1 MVSVAREPKPSR
13 DEVLSLE
20 VLARRESTAPE
31 TQPGAISRA
40 GAAFSRSIFQQ
51 RDGVCRRRRE
61 DAPGA
66 SRLRYRDARRWWWR
80 CTCIRSIT
88 CRGGRGP
95 YWGPRP
101 YWSQVGDH
109 YFYVVYSMVV
119 MGLVTIFE
127 WDLLFPDLLD
137 VFVLSPLPTRA
148 RKMLGARVAAIFILL
163 GAALFDSNFL
173 APLVLPAAVDPPHL
187 LRFWVAHLLAVAA
200 SGTFGAAFFLAL
212 EGSLLGLLG
221 DPLFRKISLWLQ
233 GVFVWGLLTLLFLY
247 PAMAG
252 TLAGLTGSRFAAW
265 LPPFWFL
272 GIYQRVLDGP
282 STPAVFVRLAH
293 IGWTALMAAI
303 ALAVASYPLA
313 WWRKTRSLVE
323 GTAKRERR
331 NWAAVP
337 VRWSVHAT
345 VARTPAGRAV
355 WQFIGQNLLRIPR
368 YRMVLV
374 MYGGMGIA
382 LLFATVTRV
391 SLQHGRLAFFFS
403 PEGVRASVPIVA
415 FWTVSGLRSTFLAPA
430 DQRGRWIFRV
440 ILGKAGPAEVGAAR
454 RWVFLW
460 SALLSL
466 TVAGCACLFGA
477 PDSHRWTFAAD
488 QLLVALGW
496 SLILTDLFFLN
507 VTTIP
512 FTGARSEF
520 GYELRAPADSV
531 PGILSGDRHV
541 HGGAGTGRRS
551 RRRTFGTR
559 CGTRGRS
566 APGPEGNASKP
577 NGRPRS
583 AHRRGRGRR
592 GISSSSRLALLSDVR
607 RRHCQA
613 VRAEAT
619 SWSPRASISNSRILY
634 F

>member
-1 MVSVAREPKPSR
+1 MVSLAREPKPSR

-20 VLARRESTAPE
+20 VLARRESQVPE
-31 TQPGAISRA
+31 AQPGQFRVLVRHFLDRFFNNEMASADGDAKTRLVQAACAI
-40 GAAFSRSIFQQ
+40 GI
-51 RDGVCRRRRE
+51 
-61 DAPGA
+61 PGLVVA
-66 SRLRYRDARRWWWR
+66 MYLYPVYHLP
-80 CTCIRSIT
+80 
-88 CRGGRGP
+88 RGHVGR

-137 VFVLSPLPTRA
+137 VFVLSPLPTRT
-148 RKMLGARVAAIFILL
+148 RKMLGARVAAILILL

-173 APLVLPAAVDPPHL
+173 PPLILPAAVDPPHL
-187 LRFWVAHLLAVAA
+187 LRFWAAHLLAVAA

-212 EGSLLGLLG
+212 EGALVGVLG
-221 DPLFRKISLWLQ
+221 DRLFRKISLWLQ
-233 GVFVWGLLTLLFLY
+233 GLFVWGLLTLLFLY
-247 PAMAG
+247 PAVAG
-252 TLAGLTGSRFAAW
+252 TLSGLLAPDSRIAAW
-265 LPPFWFL
+265 IPSFWFL

-282 STPAVFVRLAH
+282 STPAVFVRMAH
-293 IGWTALMAAI
+293 IAWAALVAAI

-323 GTAKRERR
+323 GTAKRENQ

-337 VRWSVHAT
+337 VRRAAHAT
-345 VARTPAGRAV
+345 VARAPTARAV

-391 SLQHGRLAFFFS
+391 SLQHGRIAFFFS
-403 PEGVRASVPIVA
+403 QDGLRATVPIVA

-440 ILGKAGPAEVGAAR
+440 ILGNAGPAEVGAAK
-454 RWVFLW
+454 RWVFLR

-466 TVAGCACLFGA
+466 AAAGCAYGFSGREPRSWL
-477 PDSHRWTFAAD
+477 FAAD
-488 QLLVALGW
+488 QLLFALGW
-496 SLILTDLFFLN
+496 SLILTDVFFLN

-512 FTGARSEF
+512 FTGARPSSATNFALLLIPYLGFFPAVVMFTVALEPVVEASV
-520 GYELRAPADSV
+520 GHLALGVGLASAAHLILRAMHRSRMAD
-531 PGILSGDRHV
+531 HV
-541 HGGAGTGRRS
+541 HRIDADEDEEE
-551 RRRTFGTR
+551 F
-559 CGTRGRS
+559 
-566 APGPEGNASKP
+566 PL
-577 NGRPRS
+577 
-583 AHRRGRGRR
+583 
-592 GISSSSRLALLSDVR
+592 RLGLR
-607 RRHCQA
+607 
-613 VRAEAT
+613 
-619 SWSPRASISNSRILY
+619 Y
-634 F
+634 